1 MRKAWPVFL
10 LLALAVQC
18 SAQTSADPPQ
28 YEGSLGPASYNG
40 GFILNWDSPNYYTG
54 VSIYGPD
61 RSIAYSNAI
70 RGSEGSFY
78 GVWALDSDGIAARG
92 SAWDGRGK
100 REGRI
105 ELLDRAG
112 KPIQTIKT
120 GSYLP
125 QHVVFAPDHTLWTI
139 GYEDNYESRAEDFNV
154 LHHYA
159 RNGEEIG
166 QGLPW
171 LQIAGDYKAYTSLQ
185 LCLGCNQFFATNER
199 IGFWVHLYEGHETWI
214 ETSTEGTLLGKYD
227 LHPSSDL
234 SYGPRA
240 MTAGGSVY
248 AKIFKEE
255 QFNGWAVLDRS
266 KNRWRRVSGYPK
278 GVIIGSDGENI
289 IFSQHDGAWTVLHSV
304 SPESLRVEPLK
315 QETAAVA
322 PHE

>member
-18 SAQTSADPPQ
+18 SAQTSADPQ
-28 YEGSLGPASYNG
+28 YEGSLGPVSYNG
-40 GFILNWDSPNYYTG
+40 GFILNWDSPAYTQ

-61 RSIAYSNAI
+61 RKIEYSNAL
-70 RGSEGSFY
+70 RTSDGWFY
-78 GVWALDSDGIAARG
+78 DVWALDSDGIAARG
-92 SAWDGRGK
+92 STWQGPGK
-100 REGRI
+100 HEGRI

-112 KPIQTIKT
+112 KPVQTIKT

-139 GYEDNYESRAEDFNV
+139 GYEEDYDSRAEDFNV
-154 LHHYA
+154 LRHYA

-171 LQIAGDYKAYTSLQ
+171 LQIAVDFNAYSSFQ
-185 LCLGCNQFFATNER
+185 ACLGCNQLYATNDR
-199 IGFWVHLYEGHETWI
+199 IGFWLHLYEGRGTWI
-214 ETSTEGTLLGKYD
+214 EISTAGTLLGKYD
-227 LHPSSDL
+227 LGKYHEL
-234 SYGPRA
+234 YYQPRA

-248 AKIFKEE
+248 ARIFKEDR
-255 QFNGWAVLDRS
+255 FNGWAVLDRS

-278 GVIIGSDGENI
+278 GVIIGSDRENI